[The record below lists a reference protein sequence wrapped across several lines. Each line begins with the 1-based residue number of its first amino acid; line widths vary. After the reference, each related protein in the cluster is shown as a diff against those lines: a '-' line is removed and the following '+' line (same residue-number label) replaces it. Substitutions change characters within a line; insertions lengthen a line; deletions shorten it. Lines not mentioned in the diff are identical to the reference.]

1 LTGELNRHS
10 IRDVGRTPGASSAS
24 TRERLLRA
32 AADVF
37 GARGYD
43 GTRVSEIAETAGL
56 SNGAMYAYFG
66 SKAELLVG
74 ALRVH
79 GRRLLSDLIAAEP
92 DRSITD
98 LLQVTGRRLRRR
110 RDADGWLVIEALV
123 AARRD
128 ADVADA
134 MRGYVAE
141 RVDWLADLVRRAQD
155 AGELDPALPPSAV
168 AHFCLSLAVGTA
180 LVAPD
185 VDDIVEEQA
194 AEEEWAA
201 FLARLVP
208 ALAPPTGAAT

>member
-1 LTGELNRHS
+1 M
-10 IRDVGRTPGASSAS
+10 GRTPGASSAS

-43 GTRVSEIAETAGL
+43 GTRVSDIARAAEL
-56 SNGAMYAYFG
+56 SNGALYAYFG

-74 ALRVH
+74 ALRMH
-79 GRRLLSDLIAAEP
+79 GRRLLSDLVAAEP
-92 DRSITD
+92 DRSIAD

-128 ADVADA
+128 ADVAGA

-141 RVDWLADLVRRAQD
+141 RVDWLADLVRKAQD

-185 VDDIVEEQA
+185 LDDVDEQ
-194 AEEEWAA
+194 EWAA

-208 ALAPPTGAAT
+208 ALAPPIGAAT

>member
-79 GRRLLSDLIAAEP
+79 GRRLLSDLVAAEP

-98 LLQVTGRRLRRR
+98 LLQVTGRSLRRR

-128 ADVADA
+128 SDVADA

-141 RVDWLADLVRRAQD
+141 RVDWLAGLVRRAQD

-185 VDDIVEEQA
+185 LDDVDEG
-194 AEEEWAA
+194 EWAA

-208 ALAPPTGAAT
+208 ALAPPIGAAT

>member
-1 LTGELNRHS
+1 MA
-10 IRDVGRTPGASSAS
+10 RTAGATAAG
-24 TRERLLRA
+24 TTERLLRA

-43 GTRVSEIAETAGL
+43 GTRVSDIALAAGL

-74 ALRVH
+74 ALRAH
-79 GRRLLSDLIAAEP
+79 GRRLLSDLVAAEP
-92 DRSITD
+92 DRSISE
-98 LLQVTGRRLRRR
+98 LLQVSGRRLRRR
-110 RDADGWLVIEALV
+110 RSADGWLVIEALV

-141 RVDWLADLVRRAQD
+141 RVEWLTDLVRTAQA
-155 AGELDPALPPSAV
+155 AGELDPALPPAAV

-185 VDDIVEEQA
+185 LDDVD
-194 AEEEWAA
+194 EEEWAT

-208 ALAPPTGAAT
+208 ALAPPLGAAT

>member
-1 LTGELNRHS
+1 MA
-10 IRDVGRTPGASSAS
+10 RTAGATAAG
-24 TRERLLRA
+24 TTEKLLRA

-43 GTRVSEIAETAGL
+43 GTRVSDIALAAGL

-74 ALRVH
+74 ALRAH
-79 GRRLLSDLIAAEP
+79 GRRLLSDLVAAEP
-92 DRSITD
+92 DRSITE

-128 ADVADA
+128 PDVAGA

-141 RVDWLADLVRRAQD
+141 RVDWLADLVRQAQA
-155 AGELDPALPPSAV
+155 AGELDPALPPAAV

-185 VDDIVEEQA
+185 LDDVDEQ
-194 AEEEWAA
+194 EWAA

-208 ALAPPTGAAT
+208 ALAPPLGAAT

>member
-1 LTGELNRHS
+1 
-10 IRDVGRTPGASSAS
+10 VGRTPGASSAS

-43 GTRVSEIAETAGL
+43 GTRVSDIALAAGL

-74 ALRVH
+74 ALRAH
-79 GRRLLSDLIAAEP
+79 GRRLLSDLVAAEP
-92 DRSITD
+92 DRSISE
-98 LLQVTGRRLRRR
+98 LLQVSGRRLRRR
-110 RDADGWLVIEALV
+110 RSADGWLVIEALV

-141 RVDWLADLVRRAQD
+141 RVEWLADVVRTAQA

-168 AHFCLSLAVGTA
+168 AHFCLSLAAGTA
-180 LVAPD
+180 LVGPDLDD
-185 VDDIVEEQA
+185 VD
-194 AEEEWAA
+194 EEEWAA
-201 FLARLVP
+201 FLSRLVH
-208 ALAPPTGAAT
+208 ALAPSLGAAT

>member
-1 LTGELNRHS
+1 M
-10 IRDVGRTPGASSAS
+10 GRTPGASSAS

-79 GRRLLSDLIAAEP
+79 GRRLLSDLVAAEP

-98 LLQVTGRRLRRR
+98 LLQVTGRSLRRR

-128 ADVADA
+128 SDVADA

-141 RVDWLADLVRRAQD
+141 RVDWLAGLVRRAQD

-185 VDDIVEEQA
+185 LDDVDEG
-194 AEEEWAA
+194 EWAA

-208 ALAPPTGAAT
+208 ALAPPIGAAT

>member
-1 LTGELNRHS
+1 M
-10 IRDVGRTPGASSAS
+10 GRTPGASSAS

-43 GTRVSEIAETAGL
+43 GTRVSDIARAAGL
-56 SNGAMYAYFG
+56 SNGALYAYFG

-79 GRRLLSDLIAAEP
+79 GRRLLSDLVAAEP

-128 ADVADA
+128 ADVAGA

-141 RVDWLADLVRRAQD
+141 RVDWLADLVRKAQD

-185 VDDIVEEQA
+185 LDDVDEQD
-194 AEEEWAA
+194 WAA

-208 ALAPPTGAAT
+208 ALAPPIGAAT

>member
-1 LTGELNRHS
+1 M
-10 IRDVGRTPGASSAS
+10 GRTPGASSAS

-43 GTRVSEIAETAGL
+43 GTRVSDIARAAEL

-79 GRRLLSDLIAAEP
+79 GRRLLSDLVAAEP
-92 DRSITD
+92 ERSITD
-98 LLQVTGRRLRRR
+98 LLLVTGRRLRSR

-128 ADVADA
+128 ADVAGA
-134 MRGYVAE
+134 MRGYIAE

-155 AGELDPALPPSAV
+155 AGELDPTLPPSAV

-185 VDDIVEEQA
+185 LDDIVEEQA
-194 AEEEWAA
+194 AEQDWAA

-208 ALAPPTGAAT
+208 ALAPPIGAAP